1 MEGTYVYAK
10 QIQFFC
16 LLFNIFTLFLSSH
29 WPLIRRKN
37 YTIVTTPVMK
47 CSWISISEHFFSNL
61 VNTHISLIFGDKWQ
75 INCFSNKSESF
86 YPKINKTTFEKHF
99 LKLWLMVCLEIPV
112 WDYNLFF
119 SSTLEISIILS
130 LKRHFKTKRYNSY
143 FAYVSKREA
152 QFLFVILVW
161 SVELGRQ
168 TNCCHGRWEIVIKS
182 GWLDVFVTCHLP
194 ENEYTKT
201 EKWMIHS
208 RMNIFCRQDIKLLE
222 KRLKSLTRL
231 KLKQKIHEFQKVE

>member
-1 MEGTYVYAK
+1 LIIG
-10 QIQFFC
+10 
-16 LLFNIFTLFLSSH
+16 LPWNSS
-29 WPLIRRKN
+29 LRL
-37 YTIVTTPVMK
+37 
-47 CSWISISEHFFSNL
+47 E
-61 VNTHISLIFGDKWQ
+61 LIF
-75 INCFSNKSESF
+75 S
-86 YPKINKTTFEKHF
+86 
-99 LKLWLMVCLEIPV
+99 L
-112 WDYNLFF
+112 
-119 SSTLEISIILS
+119 TLEISIILS

-143 FAYVSKREA
+143 FAYVSKHEA